1 MSTPQSVLAQVPAVL
16 VKRDFLD
23 PSDLNSLLSASI
35 AAEGDYKPSL
45 VSQYDQSMLRSGRV
59 NEKSRQSMQRKLE
72 DRFAKLI
79 VDKVV
84 SFQDDIRNTI
94 GVAFPEL
101 HGFEVE
107 AVNSGDGAFFLTH
120 IDTIHGELAH
130 KRVISSVCTPP
141 RSFRIADDQE
151 VAGGG
156 SCSDRHLSC
165 RSGGAGAFPLP
176 STAAGEGHALDRRDV
191 AEPGWAERPAHPP
204 DVSHIRSLSPRESGL
219 QCCGDRSGGVADR
232 ACRPVRRRSCGMLG
246 GKTGHAP
253 AGAAHDIP
261 GPLLSRR
268 HPHRIR
274 QDENFLPL

>member
-94 GVAFPEL
+94 GVGFPEL

-107 AVNSGDGAFFLTH
+107 AVNSGDGAFFLIH

-130 KRVISSVCTPP
+130 KRVISSVYYYGQSPQRFSGGELKLYSLD
-141 RSFRIADDQE
+141 RS
-151 VAGGG
+151 
-156 SCSDRHLSC
+156 RHLVLEPVSN
-165 RSGGAGAFPLP
+165 SMVFFPAIFPHEVLPVSVPGGAFGDGRF
-176 STAAGEGHALDRRDV
+176 SINC
-191 AEPGWAERPAHPP
+191 WIYER
-204 DVSHIRSLSPRESGL
+204 
-219 QCCGDRSGGVADR
+219 
-232 ACRPVRRRSCGMLG
+232 
-246 GKTGHAP
+246 
-253 AGAAHDIP
+253 
-261 GPLLSRR
+261 
-268 HPHRIR
+268 
-274 QDENFLPL
+274 N